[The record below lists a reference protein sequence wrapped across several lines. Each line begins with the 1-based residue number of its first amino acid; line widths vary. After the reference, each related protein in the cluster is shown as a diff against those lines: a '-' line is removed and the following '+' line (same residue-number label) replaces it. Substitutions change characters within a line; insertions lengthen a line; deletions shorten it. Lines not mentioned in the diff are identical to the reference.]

1 MIKKED
7 FKIDV
12 CPSTLATGFTTY
24 SPIALQ
30 NLFNGQAVSPF
41 LGYNSPM
48 NSELIAEKFMESRK
62 RISISGVQMKLS
74 FILEKGILR
83 LVNETEQGQYILKP
97 IPKDVKKVNRV
108 PANEHLTMQIARQVY
123 GIATAENGLIF
134 FKDGSPAYLT
144 KRFDVKSDGTK
155 WAKEDFA
162 ILAGKT
168 SDNAGPNFKYTYSYE
183 ALGLLFPKYVSTWK
197 IEIEKY
203 FALVIFNYLFSN
215 GDAHLKN
222 FSLLENS
229 TGNYV
234 LSPAYDLLNTR
245 LHVADTDFALN
256 KGLFMDNFQSPAY
269 RKNRHPSAADF
280 EEFGRRIGVN
290 EVRIK
295 EIIAP
300 FSERHPSVETLIT
313 ASFLGKAEKK
323 SYLIYHNTKRNY
335 FNE

>member
-1 MIKKED
+1 MTKKQD

-12 CPSTLATGFTTY
+12 CPSTLAVGFSTY
-24 SPIALQ
+24 SPIGLQ
-30 NLFNGQAVSPF
+30 NLFNGQEVRPILS
-41 LGYNSPM
+41 YNSPI
-48 NSELIAEKFMESRK
+48 NSELIAEKFMENRK
-62 RISISGVQMKLS
+62 RISISGVQLKLS
-74 FILEKGILR
+74 FILENKTLR

-97 IPKDVKKVNRV
+97 IPQDVKKVNMV

-123 GIATAENGLIF
+123 SIPTAENGLIF
-134 FKDGSPAYLT
+134 FKDGTPAYLT
-144 KRFDVKSDGTK
+144 KRFDIKNDGTK

-162 ILAGKT
+162 TLAGK
-168 SDNAGPNFKYTYSYE
+168 SKDNSQADFKYTYSYE
-183 ALGLLFPKYVSTWK
+183 ELGLLFPKYIAAWK
-197 IEIEKY
+197 TEIEKY

-229 TGNYV
+229 TGNYA

-245 LHVADTDFALN
+245 LHVSDTDFALN
-256 KGLFMDNFQSPAY
+256 KGLFVDNFQSPAY
-269 RKNRHPSAADF
+269 RKNRHPSASDF
-280 EEFGRRIGVN
+280 IEFGRRIGVD

-300 FSERHPSVETLIT
+300 FSERHPSVETLID
-313 ASFLGKAEKK
+313 ASFLEQAEKK
-323 SYLIYHNTKRNY
+323 SYLIYHNTQRNY